1 MIKMCFYLSECPKF
15 CPALYAPVCGNNGV
29 TYSNA
34 CELGVA
40 ACKNPRIEKAH
51 NGPCD
56 GEAIKA

>member
-1 MIKMCFYLSECPKF
+1 MINNVFNLLECPTI
-15 CPALYAPVCGNNGV
+15 CPALYAPVCGNSGV

-40 ACKNPRIEKAH
+40 ACKNPGIEKAH